1 MRISVGMVLALSFVV
16 LAGAAALAEDD
27 PIAARQQLMK
37 TNNASAK
44 IAFGMA
50 SGKAPYDPAAAAAAM
65 QAIASDME
73 QFVTLFPEGSTSDQS
88 HASPDIWTN
97 MDDFRA
103 LAAKLGTDA
112 TAAAAAAPN
121 GVDAFK
127 TALNAV
133 GDDCASCHKKYR
145 VAN

>member
-1 MRISVGMVLALSFVV
+1 MRISVGVVLALSFVV
-16 LAGAAALAEDD
+16 LAGAAASAQDD

-37 TNNASAK
+37 TNNASART
-44 IAFGMA
+44 AFGMV

-65 QAIASDME
+65 QEIATDMQ
-73 QFVTLFPEGSTSDQS
+73 QFVTLFPEGSTSDKSQ
-88 HASPDIWTN
+88 ASPDIWTN
-97 MDDFRA
+97 MDDFKA
-103 LAAKLGTDA
+103 LAAKLDTDA

-121 GVDAFK
+121 GIDAFK
-127 TALNAV
+127 TAFNAV